1 MDLSYSSDQQ
11 LLKDSAERFVQ
22 NDYPFEARRKLVA
35 SEDGFSRKNWTVFAD
50 LGWLMMPFAEADGGL
65 GGSPV
70 ETMIL
75 MEAFGA
81 GLVVEPY
88 LATVVLGGGA
98 IAEGG
103 SAAQKAALLPAI
115 GEGKLQLALA
125 YAEETSRFNPA
136 RVETTARKDGGGYV
150 LDGVKIAVLNGQS
163 ADKLVVSARSKGAV
177 GDEGGLTLFLVD
189 RAAPGV
195 SVRAY
200 TTVDGLRAA
209 DITFAGVAVAND
221 AVVGAVDGGLE
232 LLQKVIDLGV
242 AAVCA
247 EAVGA
252 MTALNDLT
260 LDYLKTRQQF
270 GVPIGSF
277 QVLQHRMAD
286 MYMACEEAR
295 SMTLMASI
303 KVSEADARERSRAQ
317 SAAKIQIGRAGRLIG
332 QEAVQMHGGIG
343 VTDELSVAHYFK
355 RLTMIDT
362 LFGDVSYHM
371 RRFGALDA

>member
-35 SEDGFSRKNWTVFAD
+35 SEDGFSRKNWAVFAD
-50 LGWLMMPFAEADGGL
+50 LGWLMMPFAEEDGGL

-115 GEGKLQLALA
+115 GEGKLHMALA
-125 YAEETSRFNPA
+125 YAEENSRFNPA

-177 GDEGGLTLFLVD
+177 GDEGGITLFLVD

-209 DITFAGVAVAND
+209 DITFAGVAVGND

-286 MYMACEEAR
+286 MYMACEESR

-303 KVSEADARERSRAQ
+303 KVSESDTRERSRAQ